1 MTGDSTEKRPPGE
14 RPRRSGKREP
24 GVLDLKAESSEV
36 AREEQAAAPAPL
48 SLDAPAPDLQPGHA
62 PDMAKAATPG
72 HPAPLAADAAEPTP
86 ADPATAP
93 ADVAVAE
100 ASPAASTAD
109 TATEAAATAHDA
121 LSGPAAGT
129 VPEAPSEPVA
139 VRVEEPVR
147 SPIPTIAPA
156 PRPQGLFGP
165 ALAGLAGGFAGAAIL
180 TLGMFYFGP
189 AGDVGERI
197 AGLESAVGER
207 ASRRTVETLEKRAAT
222 LDTGA
227 AALRGDL
234 DALSGKVQS
243 IPAGDIP
250 VLLGRV
256 DRLERNVADLA
267 SQPAAPAAAAKPAA
281 QPAPQPP
288 PLVAARESAVLAIA
302 LLLRDQLSRGVPY
315 QRELDALKA
324 AGADAA
330 AVEALARF
338 AASGAPRPPAIAAAF
353 APIAARIANPPP
365 PPAHT
370 VSERVSATFS
380 GLFRV
385 RPVGEAEGDSP
396 AALAARAEALLQKGA
411 LADAAAALERIPPSE
426 AEPALAFRDTLK
438 ARIAA
443 DAAAGSILSKA
454 VDELLAAA
462 RLQGGQTR

>member
-1 MTGDSTEKRPPGE
+1 MTGDPTEKRPPGE

-24 GVLDLKAESSEV
+24 AVLDLKAESSAVAQEV
-36 AREEQAAAPAPL
+36 QAAAE
-48 SLDAPAPDLQPGHA
+48 SQAPASLE
-62 PDMAKAATPG
+62 
-72 HPAPLAADAAEPTP
+72 PAS
-86 ADPATAP
+86 
-93 ADVAVAE
+93 ADVPPVAL
-100 ASPAASTAD
+100 S
-109 TATEAAATAHDA
+109 EAAAPDHPATSTTASSESSPADLAAMPADGIAAESALATAARNDDA
-121 LSGPAAGT
+121 QASASREAAAEIPAEPIPAA
-129 VPEAPSEPVA
+129 PP
-139 VRVEEPVR
+139 EEPVR
-147 SPIPTIAPA
+147 SPIPAIAPP
-156 PRPQGLFGP
+156 PRQQSLFGP
-165 ALAGLAGGFAGAAIL
+165 ALAGLAGGFVGAAIL

-207 ASRRTVETLEKRAAT
+207 ASRRTVETLEKRTAT
-222 LDTGA
+222 LDTGT

-250 VLLGRV
+250 ALLGRV

-267 SQPAAPAAAAKPAA
+267 APPAAPAGEAKAAA
-281 QPAPQPP
+281 QPAPLPPPQPP

-302 LLLRDQLSRGVPY
+302 LLLRDQLGRGVPY

-330 AVEALARF
+330 AVEALGRF
-338 AASGAPRPPAIAAAF
+338 AGSGAPRPPVLAAEF

-370 VSERVSATFS
+370 VSERVSASFS
-380 GLFRV
+380 GLFKV
-385 RPVGEAEGDSP
+385 RPIGEAEGDSP

-411 LADAAAALERIPPSE
+411 LADAVAALERIPPAD
-426 AEPALAFRDTLK
+426 AEPAVAFRDTLK